1 MRVRSRAIH
10 EEGNMRV
17 EYTLRKPLTIL
28 LISILVVLSTTPTVS
43 WARTE
48 ARYELIAGDVFF
60 GNDLG
65 QFRTTQSLF
74 HQNTLQTEDLE
85 HLNIDFPI
93 KADDLGLGPTIGSV
107 EADGVD
113 LTGSANVLPFGPVN
127 LAFPDIHQ
135 DALQSVA
142 ATQTGFFTANTVGIP
157 PANLGSYEVFSGPG
171 AFTSPVS
178 VPPSLTG
185 SYLPYAEMTNIIPGY
200 ERQKAII
207 KQKSKLADQ
216 EFVWPY
222 TIPTAKAAT
231 GSLALD
237 VGSLSSPGYVPDVPT
252 LEGVKSVNPNGG
264 SVIKAQQV
272 RETTGAAGISRQEV
286 TGVEGVVPGSYI
298 GGGAKNYL
306 AYPFFPFAAKAE
318 QISQMSLLDRMWR
331 NAHLGTM
338 GRAYEG
344 QTAYPTWILPLDY
357 TKSAIAMADQF
368 AVNREALKYTLPG
381 THIMPRMWD
390 INIVPGA

>member
-1 MRVRSRAIH
+1 M
-10 EEGNMRV
+10 
-17 EYTLRKPLTIL
+17 
-28 LISILVVLSTTPTVS
+28 PTVS

-65 QFRTTQSLF
+65 QFNTKMNLF

-93 KADDLGLGPTIGSV
+93 TADGLGLGPTIGTAEV
-107 EADGVD
+107 DGAA

-127 LAFPDIHQ
+127 LAFPDVHQ
-135 DALQSVA
+135 DALQTIA
-142 ATQTGFFTANTVGIP
+142 ATQTGFFSSTTLGIP
-157 PANLGSYEVFSGPG
+157 PANLGSYEVISGPG
-171 AFTSPVS
+171 AFLSPVS
-178 VPPSLTG
+178 RPSSLTG
-185 SYLPYAEMTNIIPGY
+185 SYLPYSEMTNIIPGY

-222 TIPTAKAAT
+222 IVPTASAAS

-237 VGSLSSPGYVPDVPT
+237 MSGLSSPRYVPGVPS
-252 LEGVKSVNPNGG
+252 LEGVKSVNPYGE
-264 SVIKAQQV
+264 SLIKAQA
-272 RETTGAAGISRQEV
+272 RDPTGAAGISRQEV
-286 TGVEGVVPGSYI
+286 TGVEGAVPVSYM
-298 GGGAKNYL
+298 GGNAQNYL

-344 QTAYPTWILPLDY
+344 LTAYPTWILPLDY
-357 TKSAIAMADQF
+357 TKSAINMADWA

>member
-1 MRVRSRAIH
+1 
-10 EEGNMRV
+10 MRV

-28 LISILVVLSTTPTVS
+28 LVSILVVISTMPTVS

-65 QFRTTQSLF
+65 QWVTKQSLF

-93 KADDLGLGPTIGSV
+93 KADDLGLGPTIGTA
-107 EADGVD
+107 EADGVA

-127 LAFPDIHQ
+127 LAFPDVHQ
-135 DALQSVA
+135 DAFQSIA

-157 PANLGSYEVFSGPG
+157 PANLGSYELISGPG
-171 AFTSPVS
+171 AFLSPVS
-178 VPPSLTG
+178 APSSIAG
-185 SYLPYAEMTNIIPGY
+185 PYMPYAEMTNIIPGY

-207 KQKSKLADQ
+207 KKKSNLADQ

-222 TIPTAKAAT
+222 SIPTAKAAS

-237 VGSLSSPGYVPDVPT
+237 TSSLSSPGYVPDVPS
-252 LEGVKSVNPNGG
+252 LEGVKSVNPNAG
-264 SVIKAQQV
+264 SVLKSQV
-272 RETTGAAGISRQEV
+272 RDPTGAAGISRQEV
-286 TGVEGVVPGSYI
+286 TGVEGVVPGSYM
-298 GGGAKNYL
+298 GGGAQNYL

-344 QTAYPTWILPLDY
+344 LTAYPTWILPLDY
-357 TKSAIAMADQF
+357 TKSAINMADWA

-381 THIMPRMWD
+381 THIMPRLWD

>member
-1 MRVRSRAIH
+1 
-10 EEGNMRV
+10 MRV

-28 LISILVVLSTTPTVS
+28 LISILVIVSAVPTIS

-60 GNDLG
+60 GNDIG
-65 QFRTTQSLF
+65 QFTTKQSLF
-74 HQNTLQTEDLE
+74 HQNTLQAEDIE

-93 KADDLGLGPTIGSV
+93 TADNLGLGPTVGTA
-107 EADGVD
+107 EFDGAA

-127 LAFPDIHQ
+127 LAFPSVHQ
-135 DALQSVA
+135 DAFQSMA

-157 PANLGSYEVFSGPG
+157 PANLGSYEVFSGP
-171 AFTSPVS
+171 AMFTSPVS

-185 SYLPYAEMTNIIPGY
+185 SNLPYAEMTNIIPGY

-207 KQKSKLADQ
+207 KKKSNLKESDL
-216 EFVWPY
+216 VLPY
-222 TIPTAKAAT
+222 MMPTAKAAD

-237 VGSLSSPGYVPDVPT
+237 MGSASSPRYVPDVPS
-252 LEGVKSVNPNGG
+252 LDGVKSVNPYGG
-264 SVIKAQQV
+264 SEIKAQV

-286 TGVEGVVPGSYI
+286 TGVTGAVPATYL
-298 GGGAKNYL
+298 GGGAQNYL
-306 AYPFFPFAAKAE
+306 AYPYFPFAAKPE

-357 TKSAIAMADQF
+357 TKSAINMADWA